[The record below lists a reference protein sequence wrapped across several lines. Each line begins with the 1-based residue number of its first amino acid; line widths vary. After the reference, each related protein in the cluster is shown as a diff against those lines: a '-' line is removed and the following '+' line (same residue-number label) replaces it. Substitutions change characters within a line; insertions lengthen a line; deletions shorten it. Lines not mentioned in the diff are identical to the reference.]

1 MILLDFIWID
11 LTDCLLVLVC
21 NNQYISSMGSKD
33 SYNSLLLH
41 YEKIA
46 SLQQVS
52 EILSWDQQTM
62 MPAKGYE
69 NRARQLSLLSG
80 TIHQLQTDPR
90 ILDLIEDA
98 GTNSHDSVQMNLKEV
113 KKQFKRATLV
123 PKSLIE
129 ELSSKACLAQASW
142 LEAKNQNDFSLFLP
156 ELEGIVHLKQN
167 EADCI
172 RDPDTTRYDAL
183 LNDFEPNETSR
194 NLKDIFFDLKTS
206 LIKLRKKV
214 LASSVKIP
222 VLKGSFSKANQLKLG
237 AEIARKLGYD
247 FEAGRIDLSAHPF
260 CSGSNTDDVR
270 ITTHVKEADPF
281 YSLFA
286 IMHETG
292 HALYEQGLTRKT
304 AFEPIGSF
312 VSMGVHESQSRL
324 IENHVGRSAPFC
336 HYTQDLLLKFF
347 GEVSIPD
354 KGTLFKMV
362 NRVTNGFIRT
372 EADELTYNLHIML
385 RFELEEKLIEG
396 NLATK
401 DLEESWNHLFLT
413 DFDIPVPDARQ
424 GVLQDIHWSLGAF
437 GYFPTYTVGNIYA
450 AALFQKITSDYPEA
464 MEQMEKGDIGLIRD
478 WLKSNIYCH
487 GKKFRARNLV
497 ERAIGQPIT
506 VKPLL
511 AHLTSKFS
519 EIYNF

>member
-1 MILLDFIWID
+1 M
-11 LTDCLLVLVC
+11 
-21 NNQYISSMGSKD
+21 NSRD
-33 SYNSLLLH
+33 SYNSLLSH
-41 YEKIA
+41 YEKILG
-46 SLQQVS
+46 LQQVS

-69 NRARQLSLLSG
+69 NRARQLSLLAG
-80 TIHQLQTDPR
+80 AIHQLQTDPK
-90 ILDLIEDA
+90 IPDLIEDIEA
-98 GTNSHDSVQMNLKEV
+98 SNDDSVQMNLEEV
-113 KKQFKRATLV
+113 KKQFKRATFV

-142 LEAKNQNDFSLFLP
+142 LEAKNQNDFSIFLP
-156 ELEGIVHLKQN
+156 ELEEIVQLKQN

-172 RDPDTTRYDAL
+172 RDPDTKRYDAL
-183 LNDFEPNETSR
+183 LNDFEPKETSGS
-194 NLKDIFFDLKTS
+194 LKDIFFDLKAN
-206 LIKLRKKV
+206 LIKLREKV
-214 LASSVKIP
+214 LASSIKIP
-222 VLKGSFSKANQLKLG
+222 VLKGSFSKEDQLKLG
-237 AEIARKLGYD
+237 AEIAGKLGYD

-270 ITTHVKEADPF
+270 ITTHVKERDPF

-292 HALYEQGLTRKT
+292 HALYEQGLPRKT

-312 VSMGVHESQSRL
+312 ASMGVHESQSRL
-324 IENHVGRSAPFC
+324 VENHVGRSAPFC
-336 HYTQDLLLKFF
+336 HYTQDLLLKLF
-347 GEVSIPD
+347 GEASIPD
-354 KGTLFKMV
+354 KTTLFKMV

-401 DLEESWNHLFLT
+401 DLEDSWNHLFLK
-413 DFDIPVPDARQ
+413 DFDIPVPDARR

-437 GYFPTYTVGNIYA
+437 GYFPTYTIGNIYA

-487 GKKFRARNLV
+487 GKRFGARNLV
-497 ERAIGQPIT
+497 ENAIGQPIT

-511 AHLTSKFS
+511 AHLTNKFS

>member
-1 MILLDFIWID
+1 M
-11 LTDCLLVLVC
+11 
-21 NNQYISSMGSKD
+21 NSKD
-33 SYNSLLLH
+33 SYNSLLSH
-41 YEKIA
+41 YEKIFT
-46 SLQQVS
+46 LEQVS

-62 MPAKGYE
+62 MPSKGYE
-69 NRARQLSLLSG
+69 NRAKQLSILSG
-80 TIHQLQTDPR
+80 TIHKLRTDPK
-90 ILDLIEDA
+90 IPELIIDA
-98 GTNSHDSVQMNLKEV
+98 EASNEESIQANLAEA
-113 KKQFKRATLV
+113 KKQFNRATLI

-129 ELSSKACLAQASW
+129 ELASKACLAQDSW
-142 LEAKNQNDFSLFLP
+142 IKAKNENDFSLFQNQ
-156 ELEGIVHLKQN
+156 LEEIVHLKQN

-194 NLKDIFFDLKTS
+194 NLKYIFLDLKTN
-206 LIKLRKKV
+206 LIKLREKV

-222 VLKGSFSKANQLKLG
+222 ELKGSFSKTDQLSLG
-237 AEIARKLGYD
+237 TKVAEKLGYD

-270 ITTHVKEADPF
+270 ITTHVKENNPF

-292 HALYEQGLTRKT
+292 HALYEQGLPKNK

-312 VSMGVHESQSRL
+312 ASMGIHESQSRL
-324 IENHVGRSAPFC
+324 IENHVGRSAHFC
-336 HYTQDLLLKFF
+336 QYIHDLLTKSF
-347 GEVSIPD
+347 GKASIPD
-354 KGTLFKMV
+354 KHTLFKMV

-385 RFELEEKLIEG
+385 RFELEEELIEG
-396 NLATK
+396 KLAPK
-401 DLEESWNHLFLT
+401 DLEESWNHRFLR
-413 DFDIPVPDARQ
+413 DFGIPVPDSGQ

-450 AALFQKITSDYPEA
+450 AALFQKITTDYPSV
-464 MEQMEKGDIGLIRD
+464 MEQMGKGDIVLIRN

-487 GKKFRARNLV
+487 GKRFGARELIKN
-497 ERAIGQPIT
+497 AIGQPIT

-511 AHLTSKFS
+511 AHLTNKFS
-519 EIYNF
+519 EIYNC

>member
-1 MILLDFIWID
+1 M
-11 LTDCLLVLVC
+11 TSR
-21 NNQYISSMGSKD
+21 N

-41 YEKIA
+41 FEKIIA
-46 SLQQVS
+46 LEQAL

-62 MPAKGYE
+62 MPHKGSQ

-80 TIHQLQTDPR
+80 KIHELRTDPK
-90 ILDLIEDA
+90 IADLIVEAEAIND
-98 GTNSHDSVQMNLKEV
+98 DSVQANILEAG
-113 KKQFKRATLV
+113 KQFRRARLV
-123 PKSLIE
+123 PRSLIE
-129 ELSSKACLAQASW
+129 ELASKTCLAHDSW
-142 LEAKNQNDFSLFLP
+142 LKAKNINDFSLSQP
-156 ELEGIVHLKQN
+156 ELDQIVHLKQN

-172 RDPDTTRYDAL
+172 RDSNTSRYDAL
-183 LNDFEPNETSR
+183 LNDFETGETSR
-194 NLKDIFFDLKTS
+194 NLRNIFLDLKPS
-206 LIKLRKKV
+206 LVELRKKV
-214 LASSVKIP
+214 LESRVKITK
-222 VLKGSFSKANQLKLG
+222 LKGSFSIDNQLKLG
-237 AEIARKLGYD
+237 AKVAERLGYD

-292 HALYEQGLTRKT
+292 HALYEQGLPRKT

-312 VSMGVHESQSRL
+312 ASMGIHESQSRL
-324 IENHVGRSAPFC
+324 VENHVGRSAAFC
-336 HYTQDLLLKFF
+336 HYTHDLIVNIF
-347 GEVSIPD
+347 GEGSIPD
-354 KGTLFKMV
+354 KNTLFKMV
-362 NRVTNGFIRT
+362 NRVTNGFVRT

-401 DLEESWNHLFLT
+401 DLEESWNDLFLK
-413 DFDIPVPDARQ
+413 DFDVPVPDARR

-450 AALFQKITSDYPEA
+450 AALFQKITSDYPET
-464 MEQMEKGDIGLIRD
+464 MEEMETGDIELIRD
-478 WLKSNIYCH
+478 WLKSNIHCH
-487 GKKFRARNLV
+487 GKRFGAHDLV
-497 ERAIGQPIT
+497 ENAIGQPIT

-519 EIYNF
+519 EVYNL